1 MLQTQLDWC
10 IDQVVPACPQDM
22 SLPSFKD
29 DETHTHSK
37 RWKGRDVLLKVF
49 FCATRG
55 HINSS
60 KNLLYLFSL
69 EIYRIL
75 PVFSFFS
82 VHVFVAQFNRCSE
95 HAVLTVSFKRN
106 SITLWPEGECTACTF
121 NGCHNGL
128 EWKIS
133 VFLWPKVQPLCIQG
147 HGILGLWVLA
157 VEFCE
162 HEISSFMCHFFIM
175 LSLSLSFS
183 AFLQWFSLI
192 VLSGLSCSLYVRMC
206 VCAGVRH
213 NMFVFISP
221 MFPQKCMPI
230 RVSYICVW
238 MHGLCVSTW
247 MSLNSAMCVLLVL
260 SHVLDVCFRV
270 DGDTDWTQALEIF
283 CVKPWVWAFDDLVR
297 AGNEEHVL

>member
-1 MLQTQLDWC
+1 M
-10 IDQVVPACPQDM
+10 
-22 SLPSFKD
+22 
-29 DETHTHSK
+29 
-37 RWKGRDVLLKVF
+37 
-49 FCATRG
+49 
-55 HINSS
+55 
-60 KNLLYLFSL
+60 
-69 EIYRIL
+69 
-75 PVFSFFS
+75 
-82 VHVFVAQFNRCSE
+82 AQFNRCSE

-221 MFPQKCMPI
+221 MFPQNVRLYVSLTYVCECMDF
-230 RVSYICVW
+230 VCLLEW
-238 MHGLCVSTW
+238 AWTLLCVCCWYSVMYW
-247 MSLNSAMCVLLVL
+247 MCVSV
-260 SHVLDVCFRV
+260 S
-270 DGDTDWTQALEIF
+270 TETQTEHRHLRF
-283 CVKPWVWAFDDLVR
+283 SVWNL
-297 AGNEEHVL
+297 GYEPLMT